1 MELLIS
7 SSETIESR
15 RFETSQREE
24 EIMERVARWSVG
36 SSLLIVLVCSSQA
49 WAQSCGTGG
58 TKDGIKIPSAQESP
72 TVARVCKNGVVK
84 GGMAPFAPHGFQDA
98 AGVYR
103 GPTVELIGPTV
114 ASLLGVRFE
123 VVPIGWDSVVPGL
136 VAARYDM
143 ITSGLTFTPERTKVI
158 DYVLNT
164 VAGTCYI
171 VRKDSDIKSLD
182 QMDAPTVRMGVF
194 TGTSWETDLPKRF
207 PKAKF
212 DASVQGQGGGY
223 RVEDLLARRID
234 VAPIDNVAAY
244 AFEASFPGLRVIP
257 PPAECLKN
265 PDPQDRL
272 GIGVT
277 KGDEAFK
284 ALVQAVVTRHKDQ
297 IDAMITKYSSP
308 EYIKVGK

>member
-1 MELLIS
+1 MARVATWSAGSILLI
-7 SSETIESR
+7 
-15 RFETSQREE
+15 
-24 EIMERVARWSVG
+24 G
-36 SSLLIVLVCSSQA
+36 LLFSTHAS
-49 WAQSCGTGG
+49 AQSCGTGG
-58 TKDGIKIPSAQESP
+58 TKDGIKVPSAQESP
-72 TVARVCKNGVVK
+72 TVARICKNGTVK

-98 AGVYR
+98 GGTYR
-103 GPTVELIGPTV
+103 GPTVEIIGPAV
-114 ASLLGVRFE
+114 ANLLGVRFE

-136 VAARYDM
+136 VAGWYDM
-143 ITSGLTFTPERTKVI
+143 ITSGLTYTQERTKVI
-158 DYVLNT
+158 DYVLDT

-171 VRKDSDIKSLD
+171 VRKDSPIQKLD

-207 PKAKF
+207 PKAKM

-223 RVEDLLARRID
+223 RVEDVLARRID

-244 AFEASFPGLRVIP
+244 AFEANFPSLRVIP

-272 GIGVT
+272 GIGVP
-277 KGDEAFK
+277 KGDDTFK
-284 ALVQAVVTRHKDQ
+284 ALVQAVVTRDKDK

-308 EYIKVGK
+308 DYIKVGKE